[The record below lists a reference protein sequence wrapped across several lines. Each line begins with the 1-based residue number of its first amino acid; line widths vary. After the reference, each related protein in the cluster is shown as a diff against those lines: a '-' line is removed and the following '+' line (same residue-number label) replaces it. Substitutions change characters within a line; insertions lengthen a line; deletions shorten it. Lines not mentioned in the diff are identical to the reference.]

1 MAIRSDALQ
10 EFLDSLEENFAA
22 AKSDRTV
29 SSVVDVLFAGLSLPA
44 PAGPERP
51 HRLPICRHLPVAI
64 SLAKSASPELSR
76 LARAFEAIEPSL
88 EWMVRA
94 SGGSFASANWPE
106 GHANATIIGSASA
119 LETRDDIAIGAS
131 LLAPNVRY
139 PDHSHAPEE
148 VYLLLTPGHFQHG
161 DSDWM
166 ALTPGDTLHNE
177 PRIKHAM
184 ASDDGPLL
192 AFWCLLMQ
200 Q

>member
-1 MAIRSDALQ
+1 MAIRSGALQ
-10 EFLDSLEENFAA
+10 EFLDRLKENFAV
-22 AKSDRTV
+22 AKSDRKV
-29 SSVVDVLFAGLSLPA
+29 SSAVDVLFAGLSRPASAGSQHPCRLPA
-44 PAGPERP
+44 
-51 HRLPICRHLPVAI
+51 CRHFPDAI
-64 SLAKSASPELSR
+64 SLAKSVSLELAR
-76 LARAFEAIEPSL
+76 LAIAFEAIEPSL

-94 SGGSFASANWPE
+94 SGGPFASASWPE

-166 ALTPGDTLHNE
+166 ALAPGETLHNE

-192 AFWCLLMQ
+192 ALWCLLIE
-200 Q
+200 

>member
-10 EFLDSLEENFAA
+10 EFVDSLKENFRAA
-22 AKSDRTV
+22 NSDPTV
-29 SSVVDVLFAGLSLPA
+29 SSMVDVLFADLSRPALVRPQHPLRLPA
-44 PAGPERP
+44 
-51 HRLPICRHLPVAI
+51 CRHLPDAI
-64 SLAKSASPELSR
+64 NLAKSTSPQLAR

-88 EWMVRA
+88 TWMVRA
-94 SGGSFASANWPE
+94 SGGPFASPNWAE

-119 LETRDDIAIGAS
+119 LETRGDVAIGAS

-148 VYLLLTPGHFQHG
+148 IYLLLTPGRFQHG
-161 DSDWM
+161 DSGWM
-166 ALTPGDTLHNE
+166 ALAPGDTLHNE

-192 AFWCLLMQ
+192 AFWCLLIE
-200 Q
+200 